1 MSDMTAPRRSG
12 VLVLAAVLGCVAFP
26 PVAQGQDAGQLRRR
40 IALLEATHRE
50 AMAAA
55 ARSESLRAEPHDSIR
70 VGRLTVFA
78 RAIDDV
84 VQQATAAAW
93 RTLDSIYGDAASGLA
108 EYPLTLTSQERINQV
123 EFFRP
128 LPGGQQRIIV
138 DSTAEVRDITWQL
151 VNAGALSI
159 QAQADSALKNW
170 LGGAPLAEQTGLLS
184 PRARAYEEMVLAP
197 WRSVRSCYLG
207 DLTWC
212 RVALGLAQDSDPV
225 RHWFDAAER
234 RDVVS
239 DLINYDH
246 VRRQRLATDRCLT
259 LRSDEAC
266 VAILRSLP
274 STIPLPLPLPY
285 ATRLTLVRRAI
296 DLGGRD
302 AYSRVARGEGSIE
315 ERLASAAG
323 VGADSL
329 IAGWRRDILAAP
341 PKTVTFTAAAG
352 WSAVGWVTLLALLGL
367 RSTRWR

>member
-1 MSDMTAPRRSG
+1 MSEMTAHRCG
-12 VLVLAAVLGCVAFP
+12 VIVLAAALGCVAVP
-26 PVAQGQDAGQLRRR
+26 PLAQGQDAGQLRRR

-55 ARSESLRAEPHDSIR
+55 ARSESLRVQPHDSIR
-70 VGRLTVFA
+70 VGRLMVFA
-78 RAIDDV
+78 RTIDDV
-84 VQQATAAAW
+84 VQQATAAAS
-93 RTLDSIYGDAASGLA
+93 RTLDSIYGDAATLLVN
-108 EYPLTLTSQERINQV
+108 YPIALTSQERINQV

-128 LPGGQQRIIV
+128 LPGGVQRIFV

-159 QAQADSALKNW
+159 QAQADSALKSW
-170 LGGAPLAEQTGLLS
+170 LGGVPIAEQTGLLS
-184 PRARAYEEMVLAP
+184 PRTRAYEEMVLAP
-197 WRSVRSCYLG
+197 WRSVRSCYFG

-212 RVALGLAQDSDPV
+212 RVALGLARDSGSV
-225 RHWFDAAER
+225 NRWFDAAER

-239 DLINYDH
+239 ELINYDH
-246 VRRQRLATDRCLT
+246 VRRQRVAMDRCLT
-259 LRSDEAC
+259 LKSDDAC
-266 VAILRSLP
+266 IGILRSLP
-274 STIPLPLPLPY
+274 PTIPLPLPLPY

-302 AYSRVARGEGSIE
+302 AYSRLARGDGSIE

-323 VGADSL
+323 IGADSL
-329 IAGWRRDILAAP
+329 IAGWRRDIIAAP
-341 PKTVTFTAAAG
+341 LKTVTFTAAAG